1 MTQERRRYGF
11 VLERQCSLV
20 KHCLA
25 YHTNTQSMYDEHL
38 NDWLDVAKSRE
49 RLPESV
55 ETMFATKLRVSLIP
69 SVKKMLFSEYRLM
82 IYNVNVKIIASELLA
97 G

>member
-1 MTQERRRYGF
+1 M
-11 VLERQCSLV
+11 LERQCSLV

-49 RLPESV
+49 RLPDSV
-55 ETMFATKLRVSLIP
+55 ETMFATKLRVSEKLYKTPALKRRYTSSI
-69 SVKKMLFSEYRLM
+69 
-82 IYNVNVKIIASELLA
+82 VNIIL
-97 G
+97 

>member
-1 MTQERRRYGF
+1 MSVCCCDGQAMTQERRRYGF

-55 ETMFATKLRVSLIP
+55 ETMFATKLRVSQKRL
-69 SVKKMLFSEYRLM
+69 VK
-82 IYNVNVKIIASELLA
+82 
-97 G
+97 